1 MSSFLSR
8 LLPFFTSRP
17 KQRDMDFFGE
27 ALEDFSS
34 NNLKSEYIFHLN
46 SKLKKFNNRKSVF
59 DLAIFF
65 RSRSKLT
72 LLEKRLIDSSRG
84 NILDIGSNTGYYIP
98 FLMSRG
104 TTTGIEISPAINN
117 IARKKGLSNCIT
129 GDVFSYEFSNK
140 FDTITLL
147 GNEIALSGTR
157 YSLKKMLAIFKNLLK
172 NNGQVLMILRQL
184 HTLKYWH
191 VVYTP
196 WYNGRFG
203 IPAKYLFLNAHYFIS
218 LCNKQGFE
226 AKIIAKDKSKDHR
239 RPATRSQE

>member
-1 MSSFLSR
+1 
-8 LLPFFTSRP
+8 
-17 KQRDMDFFGE
+17 MDFFGE

-34 NNLKSEYIFHLN
+34 NNPKSEYIFHLN

-59 DLAIFF
+59 DLSVFF

-72 LLEKRLIDSSRG
+72 LLEKKLIDSSHG

-104 TTTGIEISPAINN
+104 TTTGIEISPTINN
-117 IARKKGLSNCIT
+117 IARKKGLSNCII
-129 GDVFSYEFSNK
+129 GDVFTYEFNGK

-147 GNEIALSGTR
+147 GNDIALSGTR
-157 YSLKKMLAIFKNLLK
+157 HSLKKMLAIFKKLLK
-172 NNGQVLMILRQL
+172 NKGQVLMIIRQV

-191 VVYTP
+191 VVFTP
-196 WYNGRFG
+196 EYDGRFG

-218 LCNKQGFE
+218 LCGKQGFK
-226 AKIIAKDKSKDHR
+226 AKIIDKEGPKENLFYLLKLEKK
-239 RPATRSQE
+239 AEA

>member
-1 MSSFLSR
+1 
-8 LLPFFTSRP
+8 
-17 KQRDMDFFGE
+17 MDFFGE

-34 NNLKSEYIFHLN
+34 NSLKSEYIFHLN

-59 DLAIFF
+59 DLSIFF

-72 LLEKRLIDSSRG
+72 LLEKKLIDSSHG

-104 TTTGIEISPAINN
+104 TTTGIEISPTINN

-129 GDVFSYEFSNK
+129 GDVFTYEFSNK

-147 GNEIALSGTR
+147 GNDIALSGTR
-157 YSLKKMLAIFKNLLK
+157 HTLKKMLAIFRKLLK
-172 NNGQVLMILRQL
+172 NNGQVLIIIRPV
-184 HTLKYWH
+184 HTVRYWH
-191 VVYTP
+191 VVFTP

-203 IPAKYLFLNAHYFIS
+203 IPAKYLFLNAQYFIS
-218 LCNKQGFE
+218 LCDKHGFE
-226 AKIIAKDKSKDHR
+226 AKIIDKEGSKENLFYLLKLEKK
-239 RPATRSQE
+239 AEA